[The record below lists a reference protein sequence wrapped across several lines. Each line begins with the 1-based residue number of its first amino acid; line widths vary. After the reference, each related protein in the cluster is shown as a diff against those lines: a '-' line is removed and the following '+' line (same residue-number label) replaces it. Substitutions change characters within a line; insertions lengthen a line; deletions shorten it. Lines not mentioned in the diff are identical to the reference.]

1 VEHYGDILFLL
12 GDVQGALE
20 NWKKALE
27 LGSESEILKRKIADK
42 KYYEGEE

>member
-1 VEHYGDILFLL
+1 MYKELSKIG
-12 GDVQGALE
+12 
-20 NWKKALE
+20 KKALE